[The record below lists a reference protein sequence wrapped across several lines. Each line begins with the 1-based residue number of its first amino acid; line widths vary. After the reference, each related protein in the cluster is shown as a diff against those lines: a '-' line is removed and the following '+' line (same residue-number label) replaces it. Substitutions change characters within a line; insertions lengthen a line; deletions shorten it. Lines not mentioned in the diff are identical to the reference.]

1 MYKIPALTNWAMW
14 VYWGVRWD
22 LNPCHKEPQ
31 SSALPDWATNTVLME
46 RLELSTTA
54 LWEQLS
60 TIEVHQL
67 LLFLTNVGMV
77 RIELTCNQL
86 LFQLFIR
93 QRRYIP
99 ICWEGRNWTHNC
111 WFWRPVFYHWTTSQ
125 FIVAGSGFAPL
136 VSSLWVGQDYYFSN
150 LLKHQIIDYFS
161 LLHSE
166 NFQKWWHQVL
176 QATWLNSLQKF
187 LRDL

>member
-1 MYKIPALTNWAMW
+1 MP

-31 SSALPDWATNTVLME
+31 SSALPDWATNTVGI
-46 RLELSTTA
+46 
-54 LWEQLS
+54 QG
-60 TIEVHQL
+60 IEPWL
-67 LLFLTNVGMV
+67 LPYQGSFLT
-77 RIELTCNQL
+77 I
-86 LFQLFIR
+86 
-93 QRRYIP
+93 RRYANIADTEWLEHSSFRFGVWGFT
-99 ICWEGRNWTHNC
+99 IKLSAN
-111 WFWRPVFYHWTTSQ
+111 YL
-125 FIVAGSGFAPL
+125 VAGSGFAPL
-136 VSSLWVGQDYYFSN
+136 VSPLWVGQDYYFSN

-187 LRDL
+187 LRGR

>member
-1 MYKIPALTNWAMW
+1 MP

-22 LNPCHKEPQ
+22 LNPRHKEPQ

-54 LWEQLS
+54 LWEQPS
-60 TIEVHQL
+60 TIEVHQHI
-67 LLFLTNVGMV
+67 FLKDKELEWASKDLNLHYYLIRVASWPIRRHAHFADSIGIEPITLVLGTNVLPLNY
-77 RIELTCNQL
+77 E
-86 LFQLFIR
+86 
-93 QRRYIP
+93 P
-99 ICWEGRNWTHNC
+99 IL
-111 WFWRPVFYHWTTSQ
+111 
-125 FIVAGSGFAPL
+125 VASSGFAPL
-136 VSSLWVGQDYYFSN
+136 VFPLWVEQDYYFSN

>member
-1 MYKIPALTNWAMW
+1 MP

-54 LWEQLS
+54 LWEQPS

-67 LLFLTNVGMV
+67 LLLKYFLIIVGIQGIEPWLLPYQSSFLTIRRYANVLRRQELNPQLLV
-77 RIELTCNQL
+77 LETSVLPIELLPNYL
-86 LFQLFIR
+86 
-93 QRRYIP
+93 
-99 ICWEGRNWTHNC
+99 
-111 WFWRPVFYHWTTSQ
+111 
-125 FIVAGSGFAPL
+125 VAGSGFAPL
-136 VSSLWVGQDYYFSN
+136 VSPLCMGQDYYFSN

>member
-1 MYKIPALTNWAMW
+1 MP

-22 LNPCHKEPQ
+22 LNPCHKESQ

-54 LWEQLS
+54 LWEQPS
-60 TIEVHQL
+60 TIEVHQHIFLKDKELEWASKDLNLQL
-67 LLFLTNVGMV
+67 LVLETSVLP
-77 RIELTCNQL
+77 IELLPNYL
-86 LFQLFIR
+86 
-93 QRRYIP
+93 
-99 ICWEGRNWTHNC
+99 
-111 WFWRPVFYHWTTSQ
+111 
-125 FIVAGSGFAPL
+125 VAGSGFAPL
-136 VSSLWVGQDYYFSN
+136 VSPLWVGQDYYFSN

-176 QATWLNSLQKF
+176 QATWLNFLQKF

>member
-1 MYKIPALTNWAMW
+1 MPLNHSGTPRYRIGRTRTYTQILSPVVISFENPWYSIFHYYLSLSYWYSQRDLNPWPWMYKIPALTNWAMW

-31 SSALPDWATNTVLME
+31 SSALPDWATNTVLIE

-54 LWEQLS
+54 LWEQPS

-86 LFQLFIR
+86 LFQLLIR

-99 ICWEGRNWTHNC
+99 ICWEGRNWTHNY
-111 WFWRPVFYHWTTSQ
+111 WFWRPVFYQ
-125 FIVAGSGFAPL
+125 L
-136 VSSLWVGQDYYFSN
+136 NYFP
-150 LLKHQIIDYFS
+150 I
-161 LLHSE
+161 
-166 NFQKWWHQVL
+166 
-176 QATWLNSLQKF
+176 T
-187 LRDL
+187 

>member
-1 MYKIPALTNWAMW
+1 MP

-54 LWEQLS
+54 LWEQPS

-77 RIELTCNQL
+77 RIELTCNQTTLSTAYQTEEIHPNVLRRQELNPQL
-86 LFQLFIR
+86 LVLETSAL
-93 QRRYIP
+93 P
-99 ICWEGRNWTHNC
+99 IELLPN
-111 WFWRPVFYHWTTSQ
+111 YL
-125 FIVAGSGFAPL
+125 VAGSGFAPL
-136 VSSLWVGQDYYFSN
+136 VSPLWVGQDYYFSN

>member
-1 MYKIPALTNWAMW
+1 MP

-22 LNPCHKEPQ
+22 LNPCCKEPQ

-54 LWEQLS
+54 LWEQPS
-60 TIEVHQL
+60 TIEVHQHIFLKDKELEWASKDLNLHYYLIRVASWPIRRHAHIAEEAGVEPTTAGFGDQCSTNEL
-67 LLFLTNVGMV
+67 LPNYL
-77 RIELTCNQL
+77 
-86 LFQLFIR
+86 
-93 QRRYIP
+93 
-99 ICWEGRNWTHNC
+99 
-111 WFWRPVFYHWTTSQ
+111 
-125 FIVAGSGFAPL
+125 VAGSGFAPL
-136 VSSLWVGQDYYFSN
+136 VFPLWVGQDYYFSN

-176 QATWLNSLQKF
+176 QATWLNLLQRF